1 MKEKKTLEELIQ
13 DYNECKEIFG
23 EADFTSIM
31 IAECICDTY
40 SERKEYDK
48 ASEYAKRNYEA
59 SLREYGV
66 DDITTF
72 DLLAKLIKCYERA
85 EDRESIDSVVDEY
98 YRIREETLKI
108 EIPDSTDDD
117 ILF

>member
-31 IAECICDTY
+31 IAEFICDTY

-66 DDITTF
+66 DEPMTF
-72 DLLAKLIKCYERA
+72 NLLAKLIKFYAQFKKIVALSNLIQRRYHN
-85 EDRESIDSVVDEY
+85 D
-98 YRIREETLKI
+98 IRNML
-108 EIPDSTDDD
+108 P
-117 ILF
+117 

>member
-1 MKEKKTLEELIQ
+1 MKKKKPLEERIQ

-23 EADFTSIM
+23 DADFTSIM
-31 IAECICDTY
+31 IAESICDTY

-48 ASEYAKRNYEA
+48 AAEYAKSNYEA

-66 DDITTF
+66 DEPMTF
-72 DLLAKLIKCYERA
+72 NLLAELIKFYEKVA
-85 EDRESIDSVVDEY
+85 DRESIDSVVDEY
-98 YRIREETLKI
+98 YRIREETLEI
-108 EIPDSTDDD
+108 EIPDSADDD

>member
-23 EADFTSIM
+23 DADFTSIM
-31 IAECICDTY
+31 IAEFICDTY
-40 SERKEYDK
+40 CERKQYDK

-85 EDRESIDSVVDEY
+85 EDRESIDSVIDEY
-98 YRIREETLKI
+98 YRQYEMTRRKQKSNS
-108 EIPDSTDDD
+108 P
-117 ILF
+117 

>member
-23 EADFTSIM
+23 DVDFTSIM
-31 IAECICDTY
+31 IAEFICDTY
-40 SERKEYDK
+40 CERKQYDK

-72 DLLAKLIKCYERA
+72 DLLAKLIKCY
-85 EDRESIDSVVDEY
+85 
-98 YRIREETLKI
+98 
-108 EIPDSTDDD
+108 
-117 ILF
+117 

>member
-1 MKEKKTLEELIQ
+1 MEKEKTLEELIQ

-31 IAECICDTY
+31 IAEFICDTY

-59 SLREYGV
+59 SLREYGA
-66 DDITTF
+66 DEPMTF
-72 DLLAKLIKCYERA
+72 NLLAKLIGFYERA
-85 EDRESIDSVVDEY
+85 GDTESINSVVDEY
-98 YRIREETLKI
+98 YRIREETLEI
-108 EIPDSTDDD
+108 EIPDSTDDN

>member
-23 EADFTSIM
+23 DADFTSIM
-31 IAECICDTY
+31 IARSICNTY
-40 SERKEYDK
+40 CKRKQYDK
-48 ASEYAKRNYEA
+48 ASEHAKRNYEA

-66 DDITTF
+66 DEITTF

-85 EDRESIDSVVDEY
+85 GDRKSIDSVVDEY
-98 YRIREETLKI
+98 YRIREETLEI

>member
-1 MKEKKTLEELIQ
+1 MKKKKPLEERIQ

-23 EADFTSIM
+23 DADFTSIM
-31 IAECICDTY
+31 IASSICNTY

-48 ASEYAKRNYEA
+48 AAEYAKRNYEA

-66 DDITTF
+66 DDAMTF
-72 DLLAKLIKCYERA
+72 NLLAKLIKCYEKA
-85 EDRESIDSVVDEY
+85 GDRESIDSVVDEY
-98 YRIREETLKI
+98 YRIREETLDI

>member
-23 EADFTSIM
+23 DADFTSIM
-31 IAECICDTY
+31 IASSICDTY
-40 SERKEYDK
+40 CERKQYDK

-66 DDITTF
+66 DEITTF
-72 DLLAKLIKCYERA
+72 DLLAKLIKA
-85 EDRESIDSVVDEY
+85 GDRKSIDSVVDEY
-98 YRIREETLKI
+98 YRIREETLEI